1 MHHYITGEI
10 LASLMVKWMT
20 GIFQQLWHESI
31 WSLFLKSEILMTLV
45 IVFQLYC
52 SIFSLLCFGCWGS
65 ESKLLSFQ
73 LRLWR
78 KHLSFAVYPIV
89 SEPVPVVCSILNAWY
104 SYAFLVKSAS

>member
-31 WSLFLKSEILMTLV
+31 WSLFLKSEILTTLV

-52 SIFSLLCFGCWGS
+52 SIFSLLCFGCGDLNPNYCLS
-65 ESKLLSFQ
+65 SSVYAENIYLLQYIQLFQ
-73 LRLWR
+73 N
-78 KHLSFAVYPIV
+78 LSQ
-89 SEPVPVVCSILNAWY
+89 L
-104 SYAFLVKSAS
+104 YAAF